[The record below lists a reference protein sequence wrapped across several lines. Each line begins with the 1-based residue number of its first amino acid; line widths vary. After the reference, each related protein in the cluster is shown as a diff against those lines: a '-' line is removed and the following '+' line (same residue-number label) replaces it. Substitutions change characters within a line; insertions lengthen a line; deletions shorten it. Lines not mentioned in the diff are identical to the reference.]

1 MTSRPEFERF
11 AAREQQPLS
20 CELCDTGECEVVE
33 FLDGLATEEE
43 RPRSYII
50 NRIIRE
56 YAERKGTPLPRK
68 RPNAA
73 TSGSSKKLQSE
84 IMR

>member
-1 MTSRPEFERF
+1 MPKPK
-11 AAREQQPLS
+11 QPPYVS
-20 CELCDTGECEVVE
+20 TGVNLECEVVA
-33 FLDGLATEEE
+33 FLDGLAEEEE

-68 RPNAA
+68 RPYQA
-73 TSGSSKKLQSE
+73 TSRST
-84 IMR
+84 